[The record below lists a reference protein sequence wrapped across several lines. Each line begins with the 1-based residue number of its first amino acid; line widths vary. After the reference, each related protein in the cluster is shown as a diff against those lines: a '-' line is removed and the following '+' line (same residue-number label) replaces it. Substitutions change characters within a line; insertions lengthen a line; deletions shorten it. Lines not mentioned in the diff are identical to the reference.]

1 MQEIVDWIE
10 RKALQFDHFSVW
22 LYFASLH
29 RCKTFAYYI
38 INLSLA
44 YANEKSIASFDNIVE
59 WFKCHFF
66 ILRSKPSDLSTPVVE
81 LSIFF
86 ADHIKRYKPSAK
98 FGDRRHGNTA
108 SARTYFY
115 TNEAACEKNMETFL
129 RCIEAVAGNLTI
141 YQICILMFI
150 VHLLR

>member
-1 MQEIVDWIE
+1 LDWTQRPSNLII
-10 RKALQFDHFSVW
+10 F
-22 LYFASLH
+22 LYDFILH
-29 RCKTFAYYI
+29 LCTDARRLHITIK
-38 INLSLA
+38 NLSLA

-59 WFKCHFF
+59 WFKYHFLYYDRN
-66 ILRSKPSDLSTPVVE
+66 LRIYQN

-86 ADHIKRYKPSAK
+86 VDHIKRYKPSAK

>member
-1 MQEIVDWIE
+1 MVEIKISFITIATSWE
-10 RKALQFDHFSVW
+10 YQK
-22 LYFASLH
+22 
-29 RCKTFAYYI
+29 
-38 INLSLA
+38 NLLT
-44 YANEKSIASFDNIVE
+44 YR
-59 WFKCHFF
+59 
-66 ILRSKPSDLSTPVVE
+66 L
-81 LSIFF
+81 F

-141 YQICILMFI
+141 F
-150 VHLLR
+150 

>member
-1 MQEIVDWIE
+1 MDWTQSLAIWS
-10 RKALQFDHFSVW
+10 FFFVW

-29 RCKTFAYYI
+29 RCKTFAYYNK
-38 INLSLA
+38 INLSIA
-44 YANEKSIASFDNIVE
+44 YANEKTIASFDNTVE
-59 WFKCHFF
+59 WLKYHFS
-66 ILRSKPSDLSTPVVE
+66 ILRFNLLISSKILVTV
-81 LSIFF
+81 SIFF
-86 ADHIKRYKPSAK
+86 VDHIKRYKPSAK